1 MFSFPCALLPLQV
14 KEAEVGARLGS
25 EQAALLEAVP
35 LSVPLPVE
43 EQQLPVPEPEHWPPA
58 QPSVQ

>member
-14 KEAEVGARLGS
+14 KEAEVGAHLGS
-25 EQAALLEAVP
+25 EQSALLEAVP
-35 LSVPLPVE
+35 LSVQLLAE
-43 EQQLPVPEPEHWPPA
+43 EQQLPVPEPEHWPLA